1 MGNSDRRSFVKTAAM
16 GSAMIGLSGG
26 LSSLDLSLP
35 PKKKN
40 KLPRWRGFNLLD
52 FYTSRPLRL
61 PRSGRSMSTEDDF
74 KWMSDW
80 GFDFVRIPIQ
90 YPCYLKFDPGTDR
103 AKTITP
109 EEVLD
114 FNEDVIAEIEKL
126 VFMANKYKMHVSL
139 NLHRV
144 PGFCINAGFNEP
156 YNVLHDDH
164 CQQALVPP
172 WEMWAKRFKNVS

>member
-26 LSSLDLSLP
+26 LSALDLSLP
-35 PKKKN
+35 LKKKN

-61 PRSGRSMSTEDDF
+61 PRSGRNMSTEDDF

-103 AKTITP
+103 TKILTP

-126 VFMANKYKMHVSL
+126 VYLANKHKMHVSL

-144 PGFCINAGFNEP
+144 PGFCINSGFNEP
-156 YNVLHDDH
+156 YNLWIGK
-164 CQQALVPP
+164 CGPGGSKMFLI
-172 WEMWAKRFKNVS
+172 RC